1 MNKELKEICSKC
13 EDYIHCIGKGCAFR
27 SLGNEYCDEVEN
39 VNKLINDL
47 QNDLDASNSR
57 AKELSERIIKAIE
70 YINNY
75 DAYKEFTFPMVS
87 RATEKQMIAS
97 VDFEIRK
104 FIKPKMLSILKGEP
118 NNE

>member
-70 YINNY
+70 YIKKWGCYEEDMKVFCDDIDYYNLPRLL
-75 DAYKEFTFPMVS
+75 E
-87 RATEKQMIAS
+87 
-97 VDFEIRK
+97 
-104 FIKPKMLSILKGEP
+104 ILKGEP